1 MAFDSAPQS
10 TPEQGSQ
17 SEQIPPREAA
27 VDFDAIFNDPELE
40 EKYKG
45 HTGGSLG
52 QEVADFD
59 PNATGAFDT
68 MRIIRK
74 EDKKE
79 GPLH

>member
-1 MAFDSAPQS
+1 MALEG
-10 TPEQGSQ
+10 TPELDPTQQ
-17 SEQIPPREAA
+17 EVPRKA
-27 VDFDAIFNDPELE
+27 VDFDAIFNDPTLE
-40 EKYKG
+40 EKYRG

-68 MRIIRK
+68 VRIIRK
-74 EDKKE
+74 EDRKE